1 LEFGNDEL
9 HVFYTQGIRS
19 NYLAIHHAFQP
30 SRHQFVG
37 MVTTNLLWETVLFA
51 EFFYAG
57 SHRGRGEKVQ
67 RSSEEV
73 IN

>member
-51 EFFYAG
+51 EFFMQAVTAE
-57 SHRGRGEKVQ
+57 GEKKFNAV
-67 RSSEEV
+67 RKR
-73 IN
+73 